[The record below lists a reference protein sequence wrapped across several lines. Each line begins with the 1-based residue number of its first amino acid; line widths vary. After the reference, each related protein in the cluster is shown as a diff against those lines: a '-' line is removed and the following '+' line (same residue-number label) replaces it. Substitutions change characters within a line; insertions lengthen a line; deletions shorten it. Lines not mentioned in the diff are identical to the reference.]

1 MNFVEVT
8 DGSGRIVEMEWLRR
22 AEPVHR
28 QLRDRLPDDYV
39 ARLTAIFA
47 AGARMTLA
55 VEGRD
60 VYGLALWRII
70 ENTYEGRRFYI
81 DDLVSDAPR
90 RSQGVG
96 SALVA
101 ALEATATARGCDVL
115 ALDSGTQRGRAHAF
129 YFHAGFSIPA
139 FSFRKA
145 LK

>member
-1 MNFVEVT
+1 MDFVEVT
-8 DGSGRIVEMEWLRR
+8 DRSGRIVETEWLRR

-28 QLRDRLPDDYV
+28 QLRDRLPDAYV
-39 ARLTAIFA
+39 ERLAQIFGS
-47 AGARMTLA
+47 GARMTLA
-55 VEGRD
+55 VAGPEVRA
-60 VYGLALWRII
+60 LALWRII

-81 DDLVSDAPR
+81 DDLVTDAPR

-96 SALVA
+96 SALLA
-101 ALEATATARGCDVL
+101 ALQSTAIAHDCDVL

-139 FSFRKA
+139 FSFRKS

>member
-8 DGSGRIVEMEWLRR
+8 DSSGHIVEMEWLRR

-47 AGARMTLA
+47 GGARMTLA
-55 VEGRD
+55 VDGHD
-60 VYGLALWRII
+60 VRGLALWRII

-81 DDLVSDAPR
+81 DDLVTDALR
-90 RSQGVG
+90 RCQGVG
-96 SALVA
+96 SALAA
-101 ALEATATARGCDVL
+101 ALASTASALGWDVM
-115 ALDSGTQRGRAHAF
+115 ALDSGTQRSRAHAY